1 MSQQDMVFETCAGII
16 KQEGWTCCENSAVA
30 WKDFESAVGLKRAFI
45 YFYPS
50 DGFNFS
56 LKGGYQSEGRN
67 ILYFG
72 CLIPESASEATIKS
86 ITEAWLEKVNTA
98 IDQSY
103 AVRLLSNRRKALQA
117 TP

>member
-1 MSQQDMVFETCAGII
+1 MSQQDMVFETCAGILM
-16 KQEGWTCCENSAVA
+16 KEGWTCYKNSAVA
-30 WKDFESAVGLKRAFI
+30 WKEFESAVGLKRAFI

-56 LKGGYQSEGRN
+56 LKGDYQSEGRN

-86 ITEAWLEKVNTA
+86 LVTDWLKQVTA
-98 IDQSY
+98 TIDQSY
-103 AVRLLSNRRKALQA
+103 AVKLLHHRQETLQA
-117 TP
+117 IP

>member
-1 MSQQDMVFETCAGII
+1 MSQQDMVFETCAGIL
-16 KQEGWTCCENSAVA
+16 KQEDWTCCENSAVA

-50 DGFNFS
+50 DGFHFS
-56 LKGGYQSEGRN
+56 LKGDYKSQGSN

-72 CLIPESASEATIKS
+72 CLIPESASEVTIRS
-86 ITEAWLEKVNTA
+86 LMTRWLKQVTAA

-103 AVRLLSNRRKALQA
+103 AVQLLSHKQQA
-117 TP
+117 MP